1 MYLLHLKEAKLLTS
15 DNVKKI
21 PALRGIIN
29 FLLSIGLAALF
40 LYLAFADVNFS
51 EVLDL
56 VSQASVFWTVLFII
70 FTLLGHY
77 IRTLRWKII
86 LNSVK
91 ADTKMKNLFGAL
103 MIGYGVNCVTPK
115 LGEVT
120 RAIMIGKYENL
131 SRTSMFGTVIVE
143 RVIDIITLGAS
154 VLISAFIWSESLYE
168 IFPWL
173 EATLYISAAG
183 LVTVLVLFYLSVKFK
198 ERFYGY
204 LLKLVSRFSK
214 NIAERLEYIFEMLLQ
229 GFTALKGTKNYIL
242 TVVTTVIMIIIYA
255 LTSYFGF
262 FMLHMQLLSD
272 VNFAMA
278 WIVMSISSIGVV
290 IPTPG
295 STGSYHAL
303 AKTTLVLLF
312 GFGETIS
319 AAYAFLT
326 HIVSYIL
333 FIVVALIMYFALD
346 TQHSNIFSLF
356 KTNSD
361 TE

>member
-1 MYLLHLKEAKLLTS
+1 LTS

-183 LVTVLVLFYLSVKFK
+183 LFTVLVLFYLSVKFK

-204 LLKLVSRFSK
+204 LLKLVSKFSK

-262 FMLHMQLLSD
+262 FMLHMQTLSN

>member
-1 MYLLHLKEAKLLTS
+1 LTS

-56 VSQASVFWTVLFII
+56 VSQASVFWTILFII

-204 LLKLVSRFSK
+204 LLKLVSKFSK

-262 FMLHMQLLSD
+262 FMLHMQTLSN

>member
-1 MYLLHLKEAKLLTS
+1 L
-15 DNVKKI
+15 V
-21 PALRGIIN
+21 
-29 FLLSIGLAALF
+29 SIGLAALF
-40 LYLAFADVNFS
+40 LYFAFADVNFS
-51 EVLDL
+51 EVLDI
-56 VSQASVFWTVLFII
+56 VSKASIFYTILFII

-77 IRTLRWKII
+77 VRTLRWKII

-183 LVTVLVLFYLSVKFK
+183 LVTVLVLIYLSVKFK

-204 LLKLVSRFSK
+204 LLKLVSKVSK
-214 NIAERLEYIFEMLLQ
+214 KIAERLEYIFEMLLQ

-242 TVVTTVIMIIIYA
+242 TFVTTVIMILVYA

-262 FMLHMQLLSD
+262 FMLHMQTLSD
-272 VNFAMA
+272 VTFTMA

-333 FIVVALIMYFALD
+333 FIIVALIMYFALD
-346 TQHSNIFSLF
+346 TQHSNIFNLF

>member
-1 MYLLHLKEAKLLTS
+1 MTS

-214 NIAERLEYIFEMLLQ
+214 NIAERLEYIFDMLLQ

-312 GFGETIS
+312 GFNETIS